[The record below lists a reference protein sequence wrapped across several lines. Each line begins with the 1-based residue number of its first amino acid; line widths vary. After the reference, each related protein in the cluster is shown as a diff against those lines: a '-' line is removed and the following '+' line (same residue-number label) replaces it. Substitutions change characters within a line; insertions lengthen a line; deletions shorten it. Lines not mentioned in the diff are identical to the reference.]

1 MENCTP
7 NNGTVFLI
15 YMSSFHLCNYA
26 RKLLKKFHS
35 RVWIIKIYFN
45 LTNTKFSSN
54 SFAHNSQ
61 FDHCASVLKVLWLLY
76 LWLSYP
82 CCGFL
87 VMLRFRVAY
96 RPMFT
101 LLWLFHNAFSYPSVY
116 SEITA
121 LTSSLY
127 FYMLDNF
134 TGIFPFFSTSKN
146 YTFLTIRLVIK
157 VCD

>member
-87 VMLRFRVAY
+87 VMLRFRVLIDLC
-96 RPMFT
+96 
-101 LLWLFHNAFSYPSVY
+101 LLYYDCFIMHFHTHQSIQRSQPWLAPFIS
-116 SEITA
+116 IC
-121 LTSSLY
+121 LTILLG
-127 FYMLDNF
+127 F
-134 TGIFPFFSTSKN
+134 FPFFSTSKN

>member
-7 NNGTVFLI
+7 NNCTVFLI

-26 RKLLKKFHS
+26 RKLLQKFHS

-116 SEITA
+116 SEIAA

-127 FYMLDNF
+127 FYMLNNF
-134 TGIFPFFSTSKN
+134 TGIFPFFF
-146 YTFLTIRLVIK
+146 YIK
-157 VCD
+157 KLYIPYN